1 MLRVSYKINP
11 RRNSARHI
19 LIELKKI
26 KDKEKILKTQ
36 ITCKGIPKRLS
47 ADFSAENL

>member
-1 MLRVSYKINP
+1 M
-11 RRNSARHI
+11 
-19 LIELKKI
+19 KKI

-47 ADFSAENL
+47 ADFSAENLKERGSGMIYLK